1 MRVERFSTLF
11 FVGGIWRGR
20 IVRGVRG
27 VRVVRGKCRMQNAEC
42 KMQNAKLFF
51 LPKFPNFSNFHKF
64 SKSKPFQKPPYFSS
78 EGVRCG
84 ASQKKRP
91 RDRQPMTLTIIMGE
105 GIF

>member
-1 MRVERFSTLF
+1 
-11 FVGGIWRGR
+11 
-20 IVRGVRG
+20 
-27 VRVVRGKCRMQNAEC
+27 MQNAKCRTDAAERGHSVLAHCAEPQGGKAC
-42 KMQNAKLFF
+42 KAGLMQNAKLFF
-51 LPKFPNFSNFHKF
+51 LPKFSNFSNFPKF
-64 SKSKPFQKPPYFSS
+64 SKSNPFQKPPYSSS